1 MIIITAVDQETV
13 AYCSERLKYKRCLLE
28 VVCDEGKW
36 RVTVAMEQ
44 SRQAPNFSMSN
55 LEIVEVISGCSPPS
69 VNMHIWF
76 LFRKGML

>member
-28 VVCDEGKW
+28 VICDEGKW